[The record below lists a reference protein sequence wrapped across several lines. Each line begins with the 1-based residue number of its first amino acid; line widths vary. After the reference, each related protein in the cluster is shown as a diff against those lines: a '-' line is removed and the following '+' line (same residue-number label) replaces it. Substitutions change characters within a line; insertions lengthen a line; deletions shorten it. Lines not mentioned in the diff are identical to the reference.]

1 MHWQD
6 SALSFLIDGFRESQ
20 RLPPHLI
27 DIEHEICIDIVLL
40 DSLSDR
46 VSCSSEA
53 WVRPFLS
60 NHMGSDTPHDIGLV
74 SQRQIYLYIYI
85 VKTKTIFRK
94 YLYATKVLNNFLLY
108 FLQLFANQMLWET
121 WSTNGSSTSLGTC
134 MAVPK
139 DSSWCP
145 GHLNLHWSSH
155 LWLCCCA
162 PLLRQL
168 LVPSQCCSSWQCDA
182 RWQPA
187 AERN

>member
-1 MHWQD
+1 MVFENL
-6 SALSFLIDGFRESQ
+6 SACLHTWSILSTRFALTLSFSILSLTAFRAAA
-20 RLPPHLI
+20 R
-27 DIEHEICIDIVLL
+27 
-40 DSLSDR
+40 R
-46 VSCSSEA
+46 
-53 WVRPFLS
+53 
-60 NHMGSDTPHDIGLV
+60 GSDHSSAITWDPTRHMTQDLSPNDKYTYI
-74 SQRQIYLYIYI
+74 YIYI